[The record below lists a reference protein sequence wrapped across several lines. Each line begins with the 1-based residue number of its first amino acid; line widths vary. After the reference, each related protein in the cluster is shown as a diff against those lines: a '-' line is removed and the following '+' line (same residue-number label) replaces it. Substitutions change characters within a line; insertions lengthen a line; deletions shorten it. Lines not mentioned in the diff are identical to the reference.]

1 MIKKLVVCY
10 IPSLDLRRINEN
22 HTPYIYNLFS
32 QYPFVNINTIP
43 IYDTLPTILT
53 GVYPPKL
60 NVDISLN
67 TNYKSTFTDSII
79 DFSPDF
85 LTKLIQGFIHLITN
99 SYDLAAIPNRRR
111 RKFSNKR
118 IKYKS
123 KKLEN
128 ILKYDDIPSIF
139 EIIGVNN
146 TNYTYVNNFKL
157 LNRIKNNLPVGNYK
171 FDVLD
176 IYSLDSLQHWNL
188 DDNDKIINS
197 YKIIDELIIYIHQK
211 CKEKDVRLIIFSDHG
226 QDIVKDTINI
236 ISKLKDLKLE
246 EHEYVFFNEVNK
258 VRFWFHTDRA
268 RHMIMDMLSKIT
280 EIEILSY
287 RELNSYNLLY
297 NTTEFGELFCITKP
311 GFIFYPHDFHHP
323 LANIVIGLTNS
334 DQRKRIFNFKHK
346 GYHHHLPGNDSEIG
360 FLVFLDNSYKTH
372 KNEHEIIDF
381 APTILSLL
389 GYKQPPWM
397 KGHAVF
403 KTQNHNS

>member
-1 MIKKLVVCY
+1 MIKKLFVCY

-60 NVDISLN
+60 NTDVSIN

-79 DFSPDF
+79 DLLPDF

-111 RKFSNKR
+111 RKFINKR

-123 KKLEN
+123 KRLEN

-146 TNYTYVNNFKL
+146 TNYTHVKTFKH
-157 LNRIKNNLPVGNYK
+157 LNRIKDKLPVGNYK
-171 FDVLD
+171 FEVLD

-188 DDNDKIINS
+188 DDDDKIINS

-211 CKEKDVRLIIFSDHG
+211 CKEKDVRLMIFSDHG

-236 ISKLKDLKLE
+236 KSKLE
-246 EHEYVFFNEVNK
+246 ELNLEEREYVFFNEVNK

-268 RHMIMDMLSKIT
+268 RGMIMDMLSKIT

-287 RELNSYNLLY
+287 RELNNYNLLY

-311 GFIFYPHDFHHP
+311 GFIFFPHDFHHP
-323 LANIVIGLTNS
+323 LANIVIGLTNP
-334 DQRKRIFNFKHK
+334 DQRKRIFNFKHR
-346 GYHHHLPGNDSEIG
+346 GYHHYLPGSDSEIG
-360 FLVFLDNSYKTH
+360 FLVFLDDTYTTH
-372 KNEHEIIDF
+372 KKEHEIIDF
-381 APTILSLL
+381 APTILSLV
-389 GYKQPPWM
+389 GHRQPPWM
-397 KGHAVF
+397 KGHTVF

>member
-1 MIKKLVVCY
+1 MIKKLFVFY

-146 TNYTYVNNFKL
+146 TNYTHVKTFKH
-157 LNRIKNNLPVGNYK
+157 LNRIKDKLPVGNYK
-171 FDVLD
+171 FEVLD

-211 CKEKDVRLIIFSDHG
+211 CKEKDVRLMIFSDHG

-236 ISKLKDLKLE
+236 KSKLNKLNLE
-246 EHEYVFFNEVNK
+246 KSEYTFFNEVNK
-258 VRFWFHTDRA
+258 IRFWFHTNRA
-268 RHMIMDMLSKIT
+268 RDMIMDMLSKIT

-287 RELNSYNLLY
+287 LELNNYNLLY

-334 DQRKRIFNFKHK
+334 DQRARIFNFKHK